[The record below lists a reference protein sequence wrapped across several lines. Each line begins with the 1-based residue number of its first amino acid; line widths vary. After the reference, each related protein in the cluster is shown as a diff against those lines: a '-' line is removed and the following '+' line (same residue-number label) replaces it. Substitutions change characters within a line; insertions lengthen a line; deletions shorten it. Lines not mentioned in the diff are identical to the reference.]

1 MHDQLR
7 DEEQFSSKKIDWQVW
22 RKIFSLMKSLKI
34 YVIFGLIVVALL
46 AAADVIYPYITKFA
60 IDDLIR
66 PNIEIVENGGQA
78 DLSKLNIL
86 IIFFVSFMV
95 VQAVS
100 VYLFILIAGRIQT
113 ELAFN
118 IRKKAF
124 HHLQELPFSY
134 YDRTRVGWIMAR
146 MTSDSRN
153 LSEILSWGF
162 IDLAWGLFLIIIL
175 TVFMFV
181 INYTLA
187 LTVLAAL
194 PILTLVS
201 IFFRKYILK
210 AYRSIRK
217 VNSKI
222 TGAYNE
228 GITGAM
234 TTKTLVLESENY
246 QEFDDLTSDMRKQS
260 IHAHMLQGLYFP
272 SMLFIISIGTAMV
285 YLVGGNMVMDPLI
298 ALEIGTLFLFTNYVW
313 QFFEPVNNIA
323 NIYARFQQ
331 AQASAE
337 RIVSLIETELEIKDR
352 DDVVEKYGTLFD
364 YKSENFESIKGEVE
378 FKHVDFKYNV
388 GEKVLTDF
396 NLKVKAGETIALVGH
411 TGAGKTTII
420 NLIARF
426 YEPTAGEIIIDGK
439 DYRERSLGWLHSNL
453 GYVLQTPHLFSGS
466 VMENIRYG
474 KLDASDEEV
483 IAAAKAVKAHEFI
496 MKFEN
501 AYETECG
508 EGGSRLS
515 VGQKQLVSF
524 ARAILSDPKILI
536 LDEATSSVDT
546 ETEQAIQIA
555 INELLKNRTS
565 FIVAHRL
572 STIVQSDRIL
582 VLENGQVIE
591 EGSHQSLIDAK
602 GYYYKLYT
610 NQYSED
616 MLNPQKK

>member
-1 MHDQLR
+1 MNDHLR
-7 DEEQFSSKKIDWQVW
+7 DEEHFSSRKIDWQVW
-22 RKIFSLMKSLKI
+22 KKIFSFMKPLKKFI
-34 YVIFGLIVVALL
+34 ILGLLTVALL
-46 AAADVIYPYITKFA
+46 ATADVIYPYITKFA
-60 IDDLIR
+60 IDDIIK
-66 PNIEIVENGGQA
+66 PNIPIVEAGGQA
-78 DLSKLNIL
+78 DFSKLNVL
-86 IIFFVSFMV
+86 IILFVGFMLL
-95 VQAVS
+95 QAFS
-100 VYLFILIAGRIQT
+100 VYLFILFAGKIQT

-124 HHLQELPFSY
+124 HHLQQLPFSY

-175 TVFMFV
+175 TGFMFV
-181 INYTLA
+181 INFKLA
-187 LTVLAAL
+187 LTVLAVV
-194 PILTLVS
+194 PVLVLIS

-222 TGAYNE
+222 TGAFNE
-228 GITGAM
+228 GITGAV
-234 TTKTLVLESENY
+234 TTKTLVLEKENFD
-246 QEFDDLTSDMRKQS
+246 EFDGLTLDMRQQS
-260 IHAHMLQGLYFP
+260 IKAHMLQGLYFP
-272 SMLFIISIGTAMV
+272 SMLFIISIGVSLV
-285 YLVGGNMVMDPLI
+285 YLVGGRMVLDPI
-298 ALEIGTLFLFTNYVW
+298 VALEIGTLYLFTNYVW
-313 QFFEPVNNIA
+313 QFFEPVNNVA
-323 NIYARFQQ
+323 NIYASFQQ

-337 RIVSLIETELEIKDR
+337 RIVSLIETELEIKDS
-352 DDVVEKYGTLFD
+352 DEVIEKYGTLFD
-364 YKSENFESIKGEVE
+364 YKIENFEKIRGDVE
-378 FKHVDFKYNV
+378 FKNVDFKYNV
-388 GEKVLTDF
+388 GEKVLSNF
-396 NLKVKAGETIALVGH
+396 NLSVKEGQTIALVGH

-420 NLIARF
+420 NLISRF
-426 YEPTAGEIIIDGK
+426 YEPTSGQILIDGK
-439 DYRERSLGWLHSNL
+439 DYKERSLGWLHSNL

-483 IAAAKAVKAHEFI
+483 INAAKAVEAHEFI
-496 MKFEN
+496 MKFEKG
-501 AYETECG
+501 YDTECG

-555 INELLKNRTS
+555 INKLLEGRTS

-591 EGSHQSLIDAK
+591 EGSHQALIDAK

-616 MLNPQKK
+616 MLNPQQK